1 LPYSAADLD
10 AVLVELVVDEL
21 ASDLLSV
28 FFVSVDVDGGV
39 DDDELDEESDFFDDE
54 YRSAYQPPPLRM
66 KLPPLICRLAVA
78 WWHFGHSVSGASV
91 IFCISSQALPQA
103 VHAYS

>member
-10 AVLVELVVDEL
+10 GVLVALLDVPVL

-28 FFVSVDVDGGV
+28 FFVSVDVDDGV
-39 DDDELDEESDFFDDE
+39 DDDEELDVESDFFDDE

-78 WWHFGHSVSGASV
+78 
-91 IFCISSQALPQA
+91 
-103 VHAYS
+103 